1 YANEY
6 LQKKR
11 HLQAMFNIGKVT
23 KESNASLHRLVDD
36 FDRHVKML
44 HQLGEPT
51 AQWSTV
57 LEYVLCTK
65 LPDETLRTLGASKV
79 SAVRR
84 YDLLERRF
92 AKNAKL
98 KEEYHAFM
106 KEYLDLGHMSLVR
119 DGDTVPA
126 ESYYLPHHPVFKES
140 STTTKIRVVF
150 DGSSKTTSGYSLNDA
165 LCVGPVVQDD
175 LLDQLLR
182 FRTYK
187 VALVGDIAKM
197 YRQILLHPD
206 DRPLVRILFRF
217 EPQQPVE
224 TYQLNTVTYGLA
236 PSSFLA
242 TRALIQLA
250 DDEDNAYPRAGPAL
264 RKNFYVDD
272 FIGGAQSVEAATR
285 LRTELAEL
293 LQKGGF
299 ELRKWTSN
307 CVDVLHGLDEA
318 QVGTTTKMSFDSH
331 EAVKTLGISW
341 VPQGDWLVFEGVC
354 QPDDDVITKR
364 SVLSA
369 IAKMY
374 DPLGMIAPIIIRAK
388 MIMQEIWVSSRD
400 WDESLPEDIVCKWKQ
415 FQKEIRSLSQYRMDR
430 FILLPEARNI
440 ELHTFAD
447 ASSAAYGA
455 CTYLRTCIT
464 A

>member
-1 YANEY
+1 
-6 LQKKR
+6 
-11 HLQAMFNIGKVT
+11 
-23 KESNASLHRLVDD
+23 
-36 FDRHVKML
+36 
-44 HQLGEPT
+44 
-51 AQWSTV
+51 
-57 LEYVLCTK
+57 
-65 LPDETLRTLGASKV
+65 
-79 SAVRR
+79 
-84 YDLLERRF
+84 
-92 AKNAKL
+92 
-98 KEEYHAFM
+98 M

-224 TYQLNTVTYGLA
+224 TYQLNT
-236 PSSFLA
+236 
-242 TRALIQLA
+242 LA
-250 DDEDNAYPRAGPAL
+250 DDEGNAYPRAGPAL

-272 FIGGAQSVEAATR
+272 FIGGAQSVEEATR

-341 VPQGDWLVFEGVC
+341 VSQGDWLVFEGVC